1 MSDAEPRSLEGT
13 KDVPVGPRIQLS
25 KNGPMTDMP
34 GATPGAPARRKHHRK
49 KDAESGTAKP
59 LSPLRQDATGT
70 VSEATASASDD
81 APSSSSACSSTDG
94 TPLLVTVP
102 DGVTPVA
109 PDAKTPTLAQ
119 LPKDIAAVRSST
131 ALPVSRTPDTASGA
145 PLPKAQQ
152 SASMVC
158 PFLHPLFFFFFVCLF
173 AGGLGGG
180 RLHFF
185 SFLFCMFVASG
196 RKDEW
201 CLPLQVAPLL
211 CARVVA

>member
-158 PFLHPLFFFFFVCLF
+158 RFLHPLFFFSCASLLGVWGGSF
-173 AGGLGGG
+173 AC
-180 RLHFF
+180 FF

-211 CARVVA
+211 CARVLA